1 MAVTT
6 NYLVT
11 GNGITGSTANAVQ
24 ALVSVAGIG
33 REKRGASALRAGRPW
48 LRLPTAATQVGS
60 GGAISHGG
68 SATGAFTTKNGR
80 PCYEITSPANASLQ
94 SMFFS
99 IASGTVTNRQHIV
112 FEVEDAEQWRG
123 GSWRLGFYTDG
134 TFVNGTRANMT
145 ADSYNGYNGVH
156 CIAPLAGEWSN
167 VGAGSFSST
176 MTQCIFQFQRKT
188 GASGNTRIWVYEIA
202 EAEKSSLPQIV
213 IGADEHDEAPAVT
226 KTTAGP
232 VGGSSE
238 VEAVAV
244 VRRPRRRAARR
255 ATGAPQAEG

>member
-188 GASGNTRIWVYEIA
+188 GATGDTRIWVYEIA
-202 EAEKSSLPQIV
+202 EAEKNSLPQIV
-213 IGADEHDEAPAVT
+213 IGADDGAKTWYTDGLPIVEKYGFFPQHMT
-226 KTTAGP
+226 KNERQLERKYRLYLL
-232 VGGSSE
+232 SKE
-238 VEAVAV
+238 KEN
-244 VRRPRRRAARR
+244 
-255 ATGAPQAEG
+255 